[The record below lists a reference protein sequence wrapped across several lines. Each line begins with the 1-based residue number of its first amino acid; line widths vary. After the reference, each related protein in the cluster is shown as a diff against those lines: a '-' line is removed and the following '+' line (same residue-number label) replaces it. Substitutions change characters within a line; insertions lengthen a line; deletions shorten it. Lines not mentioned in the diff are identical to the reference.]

1 MIPFGGT
8 FLVFADYERPALR
21 LGAIQQC
28 RVIHEFT
35 HDSFWVGE
43 DGPTHQP
50 IEHAMALRAIPNF
63 NVYRPADAKETA
75 ACFELTISQNNTPCA
90 LLLSR
95 QGVPVLNK
103 NLDFVIDG
111 VSKGAYS
118 ILDCDNPE
126 LIFIATGSEVSLALE
141 VAEKMSDKKIRV
153 ISMPCREIFEQQSDD
168 YKNSIIPN
176 RGAMKISM
184 EAGITMGWEKYIGV
198 NGLSIG
204 IDHYGASAP
213 GKDLSE
219 EFGFT
224 SEKVENKS

>member
-1 MIPFGGT
+1 M
-8 FLVFADYERPALR
+8 
-21 LGAIQQC
+21 
-28 RVIHEFT
+28 
-35 HDSFWVGE
+35 
-43 DGPTHQP
+43 P
-50 IEHAMALRAIPNF
+50 IELF
-63 NVYRPADAKETA
+63 G
-75 ACFELTISQNNTPCA
+75 FTIGKTQKDS
-90 LLLSR
+90 L
-95 QGVPVLNK
+95 VLNK

-224 SEKVENKS
+224 SEKVENKIRDHLSKLL